1 MSATKKILIVD
12 DEEDITHLTEKFLQ
26 LEKYETISCS
36 NGYDALEIV
45 EEKHDDIALI
55 LLDIMLP
62 GMNGYEIL
70 TEIKSRYPKILVVLF
85 SVKNFFEDIQKGK
98 ELGADGYLVK
108 AISGNEII
116 AYIKNILKKKI
127 IKLFD
132 FICNLT
138 YNFYRLPMLLRIF
151 RLLSNNV
158 PLKM

>member
-1 MSATKKILIVD
+1 MSSVKKILIVD

-26 LEKYETISCS
+26 LEKYETITCS
-36 NGYDALEIV
+36 NGYEALNIV

-85 SVKNFFEDIQKGK
+85 SVKNFSEDIQKGK

-116 AYIKNILKKKI
+116 AYIKNILKKK
-127 IKLFD
+127 K
-132 FICNLT
+132 N
-138 YNFYRLPMLLRIF
+138 
-151 RLLSNNV
+151 
-158 PLKM
+158 

>member
-1 MSATKKILIVD
+1 MSAVKKILIVD

-26 LEKYETISCS
+26 LEKYETITCS
-36 NGYDALEIV
+36 NGYDALNIV

-62 GMNGYEIL
+62 GMSGWEIL
-70 TEIKSRYPKILVVLF
+70 TEIKLKYPKILVVLF

-116 AYIKNILKKKI
+116 AYVKNILKKK
-127 IKLFD
+127 
-132 FICNLT
+132 
-138 YNFYRLPMLLRIF
+138 
-151 RLLSNNV
+151 NN
-158 PLKM
+158 

>member
-1 MSATKKILIVD
+1 MSTLKKILIVD

-26 LEKYETISCS
+26 LEKYETITCS
-36 NGYDALEIV
+36 NGYDALNIV

-62 GMNGYEIL
+62 GMSGWEIL
-70 TEIKSRYPKILVVLF
+70 TEIKLKYPKILVVLF

-116 AYIKNILKKKI
+116 AYVKNILKKK
-127 IKLFD
+127 K
-132 FICNLT
+132 
-138 YNFYRLPMLLRIF
+138 
-151 RLLSNNV
+151 
-158 PLKM
+158 

>member
-1 MSATKKILIVD
+1 MSAVKKILIVD
-12 DEEDITHLTEKFLQ
+12 DEEDITNLTEKFLQ
-26 LEKYETISCS
+26 LEKYETITCS
-36 NGYDALEIV
+36 NGYDALNIV

-108 AISGNEII
+108 AISGNEIV
-116 AYIKNILKKKI
+116 AYVKNILKNKQ
-127 IKLFD
+127 
-132 FICNLT
+132 N
-138 YNFYRLPMLLRIF
+138 
-151 RLLSNNV
+151 
-158 PLKM
+158 

>member
-1 MSATKKILIVD
+1 MSSVKKILIVD

-26 LEKYETISCS
+26 LEKYETITCS
-36 NGYDALEIV
+36 NGYEALNIV

-70 TEIKSRYPKILVVLF
+70 TKIKSRYPKILVVLF

-108 AISGNEII
+108 AISGNEIT
-116 AYIKNILKKKI
+116 AYIKNILKKK
-127 IKLFD
+127 
-132 FICNLT
+132 
-138 YNFYRLPMLLRIF
+138 
-151 RLLSNNV
+151 NN
-158 PLKM
+158 

>member
-1 MSATKKILIVD
+1 MSAVKKILIVD
-12 DEEDITHLTEKFLQ
+12 DEEDITNLTEKFLQ
-26 LEKYETISCS
+26 LEKYETITCN
-36 NGYDALEIV
+36 NGYDALNIV

-70 TEIKSRYPKILVVLF
+70 TEIKARYPKILVVLF

-116 AYIKNILKKKI
+116 AYVKNILKKK
-127 IKLFD
+127 
-132 FICNLT
+132 N
-138 YNFYRLPMLLRIF
+138 
-151 RLLSNNV
+151 S
-158 PLKM
+158 

>member
-1 MSATKKILIVD
+1 MSAKKKILIVD

-26 LEKYETISCS
+26 LEKYDTISCS

-45 EEKHDDIALI
+45 EEKHEDIALI

-116 AYIKNILKKKI
+116 AYVKNILKKK
-127 IKLFD
+127 
-132 FICNLT
+132 
-138 YNFYRLPMLLRIF
+138 
-151 RLLSNNV
+151 NN
-158 PLKM
+158 

>member
-1 MSATKKILIVD
+1 MSTTKKILIVD

-26 LEKYETISCS
+26 LEKYETITCS
-36 NGYDALEIV
+36 NGYEALNIV

-85 SVKNFFEDIQKGK
+85 SVKNFSEDIQKGK

-108 AISGNEII
+108 AISGNEIT
-116 AYIKNILKKKI
+116 AYIKNILKKKKKLSYLILFVILLI
-127 IKLFD
+127 IFTN
-132 FICNLT
+132 FPCFCEFFT
-138 YNFYRLPMLLRIF
+138 YFPIMTH
-151 RLLSNNV
+151 
-158 PLKM
+158 

>member
-108 AISGNEII
+108 AISGNEIT
-116 AYIKNILKKKI
+116 AYIKNILKKK
-127 IKLFD
+127 K
-132 FICNLT
+132 N
-138 YNFYRLPMLLRIF
+138 
-151 RLLSNNV
+151 
-158 PLKM
+158 

>member
-1 MSATKKILIVD
+1 MSAKKKILIVD

-26 LEKYETISCS
+26 LEKYDTISCS

-70 TEIKSRYPKILVVLF
+70 TEIKSKYPKILVVLF

-116 AYIKNILKKKI
+116 AYDKNILKKK
-127 IKLFD
+127 
-132 FICNLT
+132 
-138 YNFYRLPMLLRIF
+138 
-151 RLLSNNV
+151 NN
-158 PLKM
+158 

>member
-1 MSATKKILIVD
+1 MSAVKKILIVD
-12 DEEDITHLTEKFLQ
+12 DEEDITNLTEKFLQ
-26 LEKYETISCS
+26 LEKYETITCN
-36 NGYDALEIV
+36 NGYDALDIV

-70 TEIKSRYPKILVVLF
+70 TEIKAKYPKILVVLF

-116 AYIKNILKKKI
+116 AYVKNILKKK
-127 IKLFD
+127 
-132 FICNLT
+132 
-138 YNFYRLPMLLRIF
+138 
-151 RLLSNNV
+151 NN
-158 PLKM
+158 